1 MKIAAALLGIV
12 GGLAGTYISLILGM
26 GLAWSAAD
34 DSSIIGPFLFYSGL
48 LASILSILGIVG
60 GAISFYSSKLAG
72 IIMLISGICSIL
84 ITAMGLFV
92 SKTRLDSNLT
102 PLVIVFTFAT
112 LCISIGG
119 ILALRVAR
127 KQTIISVVTP
137 TQTLS

>member
-1 MKIAAALLGIV
+1 MKITATLLGIV
-12 GGLAGTYISLILGM
+12 GGLAGTYTSLILGV
-26 GLAWSAAD
+26 GLAWSSAN
-34 DSSIIGPFLFYSGL
+34 SVSPLLFYLGL
-48 LASILSILGIVG
+48 LASVLSILGIVG

-72 IIMLISGICSIL
+72 IFMLISGICSIL